1 MFTGQGVRSHLPQI
15 KYTEKL
21 LIDYRYME
29 SKGIKPR
36 FDFGFG
42 LSYTTFEY
50 SGLEISTSEAGVE
63 IVATIKNA
71 GVVPGTEIPQLY
83 LGFPANAGEP
93 PKVLR
98 GFDEVF
104 LQAGGSSSVTF
115 NLNQRDLRSAPDQTA
130 RCPSIADNINS
141 IWDVPSQS
149 WVRPGGTFT
158 AYVGSAH
165 SDIRLQGTF

>member
-1 MFTGQGVRSHLPQI
+1 MNEDNRSRLPQI

-21 LIDYRYME
+21 LLDYRYME

-50 SGLEISTSEAGVE
+50 SGLKISTSRTGVE
-63 IVATIKNA
+63 IVATIKNTGA
-71 GVVPGTEIPQLY
+71 VPGTEIPQLY

-104 LQAGGSSSVTF
+104 LQTGSSSSVTF
-115 NLNQRDLRSAPDQTA
+115 TLNQRDLRS
-130 RCPSIADNINS
+130 
-141 IWDVPSQS
+141 V
-149 WVRPGGTFT
+149 
-158 AYVGSAH
+158 
-165 SDIRLQGTF
+165 SD

>member
-1 MFTGQGVRSHLPQI
+1 MSQI
-15 KYTEKL
+15 QYTEKL
-21 LIDYRYME
+21 LLDYRYME

-50 SGLEISTSEAGVE
+50 SGLDISTAETGIQV
-63 IVATIKNA
+63 VATIKNTGA
-71 GVVPGTEIPQLY
+71 VPGTEIPQLY
-83 LGFPANAGEP
+83 LGFPTNAGEP

-115 NLNQRDLRSAPDQTA
+115 NLNQRDLRS
-130 RCPSIADNINS
+130 
-141 IWDVPSQS
+141 VPN
-149 WVRPGGTFT
+149 VN
-158 AYVGSAH
+158 
-165 SDIRLQGTF
+165 D

>member
-1 MFTGQGVRSHLPQI
+1 MGQDDRSHLPQI

-21 LIDYRYME
+21 LLDYRYME

-50 SGLEISTSEAGVE
+50 SGLRISTSGTGVN
-63 IVATIKNA
+63 IIATIKNTGA
-71 GVVPGTEIPQLY
+71 VPGTEIPQLY

-104 LQAGGSSSVTF
+104 LQAGSSTSVTF
-115 NLNQRDLRSAPDQTA
+115 SLNQRDLRSVPDQNGQLS
-130 RCPSIADNINS
+130 P
-141 IWDVPSQS
+141 
-149 WVRPGGTFT
+149 
-158 AYVGSAH
+158 
-165 SDIRLQGTF
+165 

>member
-1 MFTGQGVRSHLPQI
+1 MIPSGSQRYETKSSRAKRYRSCPPQL

-21 LIDYRYME
+21 LLDYRYME

-50 SGLEISTSEAGVE
+50 SSLEISAFGTGVRV
-63 IVATIKNA
+63 VATIKNT

-104 LQAGGSSSVTF
+104 LQAGGSSRVTF
-115 NLNQRDLRSAPDQTA
+115 SLNQRDLRS
-130 RCPSIADNINS
+130 
-141 IWDVPSQS
+141 VP
-149 WVRPGGTFT
+149 
-158 AYVGSAH
+158 GSNGFCN
-165 SDIRLQGTF
+165 R

>member
-1 MFTGQGVRSHLPQI
+1 MRVKCSRTRDDRLRLSQI

-21 LIDYRYME
+21 LLDYRYME
-29 SKGIKPR
+29 SEGIKPR

-42 LSYTTFEY
+42 LSYTIFEY
-50 SGLEISTSEAGVE
+50 SGLKISTSGTGIEV
-63 IVATIKNA
+63 VATIKNTGA
-71 GVVPGTEIPQLY
+71 VPGTEIPQLY

-115 NLNQRDLRSAPDQTA
+115 NLNQRDLRCVQD
-130 RCPSIADNINS
+130 
-141 IWDVPSQS
+141 
-149 WVRPGGTFT
+149 
-158 AYVGSAH
+158 
-165 SDIRLQGTF
+165 

>member
-1 MFTGQGVRSHLPQI
+1 ML
-15 KYTEKL
+15 
-21 LIDYRYME
+21 DYKYME

-50 SGLEISTSEAGVE
+50 SGLEISASGTGVAV
-63 IVATIKNA
+63 VATIKNA

-104 LQAGGSSSVTF
+104 LQAGSSSSVTF
-115 NLNQRDLRSAPDQTA
+115 NLNQRDLRSVPDPRRLNGLHNCSPWRQHLGCAITVMG
-130 RCPSIADNINS
+130 S
-141 IWDVPSQS
+141 
-149 WVRPGGTFT
+149 PGRYLHCLRRKCAQRYSSSGNLLIPTLIVLI
-158 AYVGSAH
+158 YPLH
-165 SDIRLQGTF
+165 RIIK

>member
-1 MFTGQGVRSHLPQI
+1 MKSKTYRSKDCRSRSSQI
-15 KYTEKL
+15 TYTEKL
-21 LIDYRYME
+21 LLDYRYME
-29 SKGIKPR
+29 SKRIKPR

-50 SGLEISTSEAGVE
+50 SGLEISASGTGV
-63 IVATIKNA
+63 VVAATIENI
-71 GVVPGTEIPQLY
+71 GVVSGTEIPQLY

-115 NLNQRDLRSAPDQTA
+115 NLNQRDLRSVLDPKRWT
-130 RCPSIADNINS
+130 CP
-141 IWDVPSQS
+141 
-149 WVRPGGTFT
+149 
-158 AYVGSAH
+158 
-165 SDIRLQGTF
+165 